1 MQTKLDRKK
10 IITIVAIFLGTG
22 LLLSLIPIIISS
34 FYSHPL
40 ADDFGFSEKVNHVV
54 KNGGGLFDIL
64 SASFQ
69 QVKDTYL
76 DWQGTYAAIFVF
88 SLQPAAFS
96 EHIYFLTTFVMLI
109 ALIASTLFFV
119 NTIFNILGYDKKIGI
134 IISFVILLLSIHFV
148 VDKKEAFFWWNGS
161 SYYTL
166 FYSFS
171 LLFFSILIKMY
182 YAEKIIKKVIF
193 LIISLLLAAILG
205 GGNYSTALLTTV
217 ILAFVIFLLIKHKK
231 KISLCYVMIFLILIT
246 GFVISMI
253 APGNSV
259 RAATLTGES
268 PVKAIIHSVFYAVVY
283 IAKWTGLAQLAGF
296 SVIGFFAYIL
306 TKNSKYKFQYPFI
319 VFVLSV
325 LVFATQLTPPL
336 YAMNSV
342 GSGRQINIY
351 YYSYYIFMSF
361 NIFYIIG
368 WINQKDIVRI
378 RTKNI
383 QKSFSVCT
391 LLLIIGVFLCGCLNY
406 GLHNITFVDT
416 LLALKNS
423 TPQTYSAE
431 YLDRISQIK
440 NGNTTISDIKTVP
453 DFFSPL
459 CIEEDSDF
467 WINKQIARYY
477 YVYKVTLKTEYYS
490 YGPK

>member
-1 MQTKLDRKK
+1 MQTKLDTKK

-96 EHIYFLTTFVMLI
+96 EHIYFLTTFVMLT

-171 LLFFSILIKMY
+171 LLFFSILIKLY

-217 ILAFVIFLLIKHKK
+217 ILAFAIFLLIKHKK

-259 RAATLTGES
+259 RAAAITGES

-336 YAMNSV
+336 YAMSSV

-351 YYSYYIFMSF
+351 YYSYYILMSF

-378 RTKNI
+378 RAKNI

-477 YVYKVTLKTEYYS
+477 DVDKVTLKTE
-490 YGPK
+490 

>member
-1 MQTKLDRKK
+1 MQTKLDTKK

-96 EHIYFLTTFVMLI
+96 EHIYFLTTFVMLT

-171 LLFFSILIKMY
+171 LLFFSILIKLY

-217 ILAFVIFLLIKHKK
+217 ILAFAIFLLIKHKK

-259 RAATLTGES
+259 RAAAITGES

-336 YAMNSV
+336 YAMSSV

-351 YYSYYIFMSF
+351 YYSYYILMSF

-378 RTKNI
+378 RAKNI

-440 NGNTTISDIKTVP
+440 NGDTTISDIKTVP

-477 YVYKVTLKTEYYS
+477 DVDKVTLKTE
-490 YGPK
+490 

>member
-1 MQTKLDRKK
+1 MQTKLDTKK

-96 EHIYFLTTFVMLI
+96 EHIYFLTTFVMLT

-171 LLFFSILIKMY
+171 LLFFSILIKLY

-217 ILAFVIFLLIKHKK
+217 ILAFAIFLLIKHKK

-259 RAATLTGES
+259 RAAAITGES

-336 YAMNSV
+336 YAMSSV

-477 YVYKVTLKTEYYS
+477 DVDKVTLKTE
-490 YGPK
+490 

>member
-10 IITIVAIFLGTG
+10 IITIVAIFLGAG

-64 SASFQ
+64 SASFH

-96 EHIYFLTTFVMLI
+96 EHIYFLTTFVMLT

-171 LLFFSILIKMY
+171 LLFFSILIKLY

-342 GSGRQINIY
+342 GSGRQVNIY

-391 LLLIIGVFLCGCLNY
+391 LLLTIGVFLCGCLNY

-477 YVYKVTLKTEYYS
+477 DVDKVTLKTE
-490 YGPK
+490 

>member
-1 MQTKLDRKK
+1 MQTKLDKKK

-96 EHIYFLTTFVMLI
+96 EHIYFLTTFVMLT

-171 LLFFSILIKMY
+171 LLFFSILIKLY

-253 APGNSV
+253 APGTSV

-342 GSGRQINIY
+342 GSGRQVNIY

-477 YVYKVTLKTEYYS
+477 DVDKVTLKTE
-490 YGPK
+490 

>member
-10 IITIVAIFLGTG
+10 IITIVAIFLGAG

-96 EHIYFLTTFVMLI
+96 EHIYFLTTFVMLT

-171 LLFFSILIKMY
+171 LLFFSILIKLY

-325 LVFATQLTPPL
+325 LVFAAQLTPPL

-342 GSGRQINIY
+342 GSGRQVNIY

-391 LLLIIGVFLCGCLNY
+391 LLLTIGVFLCGCLNY

-477 YVYKVTLKTEYYS
+477 DVDKVTLKTE
-490 YGPK
+490 

>member
-361 NIFYIIG
+361 NIFCIIG

-477 YVYKVTLKTEYYS
+477 DVDKVTLKTE
-490 YGPK
+490 

>member
-383 QKSFSVCT
+383 KKSFSVCT
-391 LLLIIGVFLCGCLNY
+391 LLLIIGVFFVRMLELWITQ
-406 GLHNITFVDT
+406 HNI
-416 LLALKNS
+416 
-423 TPQTYSAE
+423 
-431 YLDRISQIK
+431 
-440 NGNTTISDIKTVP
+440 
-453 DFFSPL
+453 
-459 CIEEDSDF
+459 C
-467 WINKQIARYY
+467 
-477 YVYKVTLKTEYYS
+477 
-490 YGPK
+490 

>member
-1 MQTKLDRKK
+1 MQTKLDTKK

-96 EHIYFLTTFVMLI
+96 EHIYFLTTFVMLT

-171 LLFFSILIKMY
+171 LLFFSILIKLY

-342 GSGRQINIY
+342 GSGRQVNIY

-416 LLALKNS
+416 LLSLKNS

-477 YVYKVTLKTEYYS
+477 DVDKVTLKTE
-490 YGPK
+490 

>member
-1 MQTKLDRKK
+1 MQTKLETKK

-96 EHIYFLTTFVMLI
+96 EHIYFLTTFVMLT

-119 NTIFNILGYDKKIGI
+119 NTIFNILGFDKKIGI

-171 LLFFSILIKMY
+171 LLFFSILIKLY

-217 ILAFVIFLLIKHKK
+217 ILSFAIFLLIKYKK

-259 RAATLTGES
+259 RAVTLTGES

-342 GSGRQINIY
+342 GSGRQVNIY

-383 QKSFSVCT
+383 QNSFSVCT

-477 YVYKVTLKTEYYS
+477 DVDKVTLKTE
-490 YGPK
+490 

>member
-1 MQTKLDRKK
+1 MQTKLDTKK

-96 EHIYFLTTFVMLI
+96 EHIYFLTTFVMLT

-171 LLFFSILIKMY
+171 LLFFSILIKLY

-217 ILAFVIFLLIKHKK
+217 ILAFV
-231 KISLCYVMIFLILIT
+231 MQ
-246 GFVISMI
+246 
-253 APGNSV
+253 
-259 RAATLTGES
+259 
-268 PVKAIIHSVFYAVVY
+268 
-283 IAKWTGLAQLAGF
+283 GL
-296 SVIGFFAYIL
+296 S
-306 TKNSKYKFQYPFI
+306 
-319 VFVLSV
+319 
-325 LVFATQLTPPL
+325 
-336 YAMNSV
+336 
-342 GSGRQINIY
+342 
-351 YYSYYIFMSF
+351 YIFKFPLQSHCIQTFRLWTWLQYFILGGLIGKNHDM
-361 NIFYIIG
+361 IGYI
-368 WINQKDIVRI
+368 K
-378 RTKNI
+378 
-383 QKSFSVCT
+383 
-391 LLLIIGVFLCGCLNY
+391 
-406 GLHNITFVDT
+406 NITFKKHTVILFIITGVIPWYQNFIGKLVIHNSYAEYFYDS
-416 LLALKNS
+416 LLTILWIIVLFTWVMKLSLKQWVIKIIKYIAPVTMGVYIIHPIIIMFALKIVS
-423 TPQTYSAE
+423 VETVLTSFAFFGIVLVVAFFIAKIIYKIPKV
-431 YLDRISQIK
+431 IK
-440 NGNTTISDIKTVP
+440 
-453 DFFSPL
+453 F
-459 CIEEDSDF
+459 IE
-467 WINKQIARYY
+467 
-477 YVYKVTLKTEYYS
+477 L
-490 YGPK
+490 

>member
-1 MQTKLDRKK
+1 MQTKLDTKK

-96 EHIYFLTTFVMLI
+96 EHIYFLTTFVMLT

-171 LLFFSILIKMY
+171 LLFFSILIKLY

-342 GSGRQINIY
+342 GSGRQVNIY

-378 RTKNI
+378 GAKNI

-477 YVYKVTLKTEYYS
+477 DVDKVTLKTE
-490 YGPK
+490 

>member
-1 MQTKLDRKK
+1 MQTKLDTKK

-96 EHIYFLTTFVMLI
+96 EHIYFLTTFVMLT

-171 LLFFSILIKMY
+171 LLFFSILIKLY

-283 IAKWTGLAQLAGF
+283 IAKWTGLAQLASF

-336 YAMNSV
+336 YAMNSI
-342 GSGRQINIY
+342 GSGRQVNIY

-440 NGNTTISDIKTVP
+440 NGNTTISYIKTVP

-477 YVYKVTLKTEYYS
+477 DVDKVTLKTE
-490 YGPK
+490 

>member
-1 MQTKLDRKK
+1 MQTKLDTKK

-96 EHIYFLTTFVMLI
+96 EHIYFLTTFVMLT

-171 LLFFSILIKMY
+171 LLFFSILIKLY
-182 YAEKIIKKVIF
+182 YAKKIIKKVIF

-283 IAKWTGLAQLAGF
+283 IAKWTGLAQLASF

-342 GSGRQINIY
+342 GSGRQVNIY

-440 NGNTTISDIKTVP
+440 NGNTTISDIKAVTG
-453 DFFSPL
+453 FYSPL
-459 CIEEDSDF
+459 SFEEVSDF

-477 YVYKVTLKTEYYS
+477 DVDKVTLKTE
-490 YGPK
+490 

>member
-459 CIEEDSDF
+459 SIEEDSDF

-477 YVYKVTLKTEYYS
+477 DVDKVTLKTE
-490 YGPK
+490 

>member
-10 IITIVAIFLGTG
+10 IITIVAIFLGAG

-96 EHIYFLTTFVMLI
+96 EHIYFLTTFVMLT

-171 LLFFSILIKMY
+171 LLFFSILIKLY

-336 YAMNSV
+336 YDMNSV
-342 GSGRQINIY
+342 GSGRQVNIY

-391 LLLIIGVFLCGCLNY
+391 LLLTIGVFLCGCLNY

-477 YVYKVTLKTEYYS
+477 DVDKVTLKTE
-490 YGPK
+490 

>member
-10 IITIVAIFLGTG
+10 IITIVAIFLGAG

-96 EHIYFLTTFVMLI
+96 EHIYFLTTFVMLT

-171 LLFFSILIKMY
+171 LLFFSILIKLY

-296 SVIGFFAYIL
+296 SVIGFFAYIF

-342 GSGRQINIY
+342 GSGRQVNIY

-391 LLLIIGVFLCGCLNY
+391 LLLTIGVFLCGCLNY

-477 YVYKVTLKTEYYS
+477 DVDKVTLKTE
-490 YGPK
+490 

>member
-171 LLFFSILIKMY
+171 LLFFSILIKLY

-205 GGNYSTALLTTV
+205 RGNYSTALLTTV

-342 GSGRQINIY
+342 GSGRQVNIY

-459 CIEEDSDF
+459 SIEEDSDF

-477 YVYKVTLKTEYYS
+477 DVDKVTLKTE
-490 YGPK
+490 

>member
-1 MQTKLDRKK
+1 MQTKLDTKK
-10 IITIVAIFLGTG
+10 IITIVTIFLGIG
-22 LLLSLIPIIISS
+22 LLLSIIPIIISS
-34 FYSHPL
+34 FYSHPF

-54 KNGGGLFDIL
+54 KNGGGLFDML

-76 DWQGTYAAIFVF
+76 EWQGTYAAVFVF

-96 EHIYFLTTFVMLI
+96 EYIYFLTTFVMLT

-119 NTIFNILGYDKKIGI
+119 NTIFNILGYDKKAGI
-134 IISFVILLLSIHFV
+134 IISCVILLLSIHFV

-171 LLFFSILIKMY
+171 LLFFSILIKLY
-182 YAEKIIKKVIF
+182 YSEKIIKKVIL
-193 LIISLLLAAILG
+193 LILSLLLAAILG

-217 ILAFVIFLLIKHKK
+217 ILAFVILLLIKHRK
-231 KISLCYVMIFLILIT
+231 KISLYYVMIFLILIT

-259 RAATLTGES
+259 RADALTGES

-319 VFVLSV
+319 VFILSV

-336 YAMNSV
+336 YAMSSV
-342 GSGRQINIY
+342 GSGRQVNIY
-351 YYSYYIFMSF
+351 YYSYYILISF

-368 WINQKDIVRI
+368 WINQKNVVRI
-378 RTKNI
+378 STKNI
-383 QKSFSVCT
+383 KKSFSICS

-406 GLHNITFVDT
+406 GFHNITFFDT

-440 NGNTTISDIKTVP
+440 SGNTTISDIKTVP

-467 WINKQIARYY
+467 WINKQIAQYY
-477 YVYKVTLKTEYYS
+477 DVDKVTLKKE
-490 YGPK
+490 

>member
-10 IITIVAIFLGTG
+10 IITIVAIFLGAG

-96 EHIYFLTTFVMLI
+96 EHIYFLTTFVMLT

-171 LLFFSILIKMY
+171 LLFFSILIKLY

-325 LVFATQLTPPL
+325 LAFATQLTPPL

-342 GSGRQINIY
+342 GSGRQVNIY

-391 LLLIIGVFLCGCLNY
+391 LLLTIGVFLCGCLNY

-477 YVYKVTLKTEYYS
+477 DVDKVTLKTE
-490 YGPK
+490 

>member
-10 IITIVAIFLGTG
+10 IITIVAIFLGAG

-96 EHIYFLTTFVMLI
+96 EHIYFLTTFVMLT

-148 VDKKEAFFWWNGS
+148 VDKKEAFFWLIGS

-171 LLFFSILIKMY
+171 LLFFSILIKLY

-342 GSGRQINIY
+342 GSGRQVNIY

-391 LLLIIGVFLCGCLNY
+391 LLLTIGVFLCGCLNY

-477 YVYKVTLKTEYYS
+477 DVDKVTLKTE
-490 YGPK
+490 

>member
-1 MQTKLDRKK
+1 MQTKLDTKK

-22 LLLSLIPIIISS
+22 LLLSLIPIIIFS

-96 EHIYFLTTFVMLI
+96 EHIYFLTTFVMLT

-171 LLFFSILIKMY
+171 LLFFSILIKLY

-283 IAKWTGLAQLAGF
+283 IAKWTGLAQLASF

-342 GSGRQINIY
+342 GSGRQVNIY

-477 YVYKVTLKTEYYS
+477 DVDKVTLKTE
-490 YGPK
+490 

>member
-1 MQTKLDRKK
+1 
-10 IITIVAIFLGTG
+10 
-22 LLLSLIPIIISS
+22 
-34 FYSHPL
+34 
-40 ADDFGFSEKVNHVV
+40 
-54 KNGGGLFDIL
+54 
-64 SASFQ
+64 
-69 QVKDTYL
+69 
-76 DWQGTYAAIFVF
+76 
-88 SLQPAAFS
+88 
-96 EHIYFLTTFVMLI
+96 
-109 ALIASTLFFV
+109 
-119 NTIFNILGYDKKIGI
+119 
-134 IISFVILLLSIHFV
+134 
-148 VDKKEAFFWWNGS
+148 
-161 SYYTL
+161 
-166 FYSFS
+166 
-171 LLFFSILIKMY
+171 
-182 YAEKIIKKVIF
+182 
-193 LIISLLLAAILG
+193 
-205 GGNYSTALLTTV
+205 
-217 ILAFVIFLLIKHKK
+217 
-231 KISLCYVMIFLILIT
+231 
-246 GFVISMI
+246 MI

-283 IAKWTGLAQLAGF
+283 IAKWTGLAQLASF

-342 GSGRQINIY
+342 GSGRQVNIYY

-391 LLLIIGVFLCGCLNY
+391 LLLTIGVFLCGCLNY

-440 NGNTTISDIKTVP
+440 NGNATISDIKTVP

-459 CIEEDSDF
+459 CIEEGSDF

-477 YVYKVTLKTEYYS
+477 DV
-490 YGPK
+490 G

>member
-10 IITIVAIFLGTG
+10 IITIVAIFLGAG

-88 SLQPAAFS
+88 SLQPAAFT
-96 EHIYFLTTFVMLI
+96 EHIYFLTTFVMLT

-171 LLFFSILIKMY
+171 LLFFSILIKLY

-342 GSGRQINIY
+342 GSGRQVNIY

-391 LLLIIGVFLCGCLNY
+391 LLLTIGVFLCGCLNY

-423 TPQTYSAE
+423 TPQTYCAE

-477 YVYKVTLKTEYYS
+477 DVDKVTLKTE
-490 YGPK
+490 

>member
-171 LLFFSILIKMY
+171 LLFFSILIKLY

-283 IAKWTGLAQLAGF
+283 IAKWTGLAQLASF

-342 GSGRQINIY
+342 GSGRQVNIY

-477 YVYKVTLKTEYYS
+477 DVDKVTLKTE
-490 YGPK
+490 

>member
-1 MQTKLDRKK
+1 MQTKLDTKK

-96 EHIYFLTTFVMLI
+96 EHIYFLTTFVMLT

-171 LLFFSILIKMY
+171 LLFFSILIKLY

-217 ILAFVIFLLIKHKK
+217 ILAFVIFLLIKHKG

-342 GSGRQINIY
+342 GSGRQVNIY

-477 YVYKVTLKTEYYS
+477 DVDKVTLKTE
-490 YGPK
+490 

>member
-1 MQTKLDRKK
+1 MQRENFKSRTGFLL
-10 IITIVAIFLGTG
+10 VSAGCAIGIGNVWRFPYVTG
-22 LLLSLIPIIISS
+22 
-34 FYSHPL
+34 
-40 ADDFGFSEKVNHVV
+40 E
-54 KNGGGLFDIL
+54 NGGGLFDIL

-96 EHIYFLTTFVMLI
+96 EHIYFLTTFVMLT

-171 LLFFSILIKMY
+171 LLFFSILIKLY

-217 ILAFVIFLLIKHKK
+217 ILVFVIFLLIKHKK

-259 RAATLTGES
+259 RAATITGES

-342 GSGRQINIY
+342 GSGRQVNIY
-351 YYSYYIFMSF
+351 YYSYYIFMSL

-477 YVYKVTLKTEYYS
+477 DVDKVTLKTE
-490 YGPK
+490 

>member
-342 GSGRQINIY
+342 GSGRQVNIY

-391 LLLIIGVFLCGCLNY
+391 LLLTIGVFLCGCLNY

-477 YVYKVTLKTEYYS
+477 DVDKVTLKTE
-490 YGPK
+490 

>member
-1 MQTKLDRKK
+1 MQTKLDTKK

-40 ADDFGFSEKVNHVV
+40 ADDFGFSEKVNHIV

-96 EHIYFLTTFVMLI
+96 EQIYFLTTFVMLT

-171 LLFFSILIKMY
+171 LLFFSILIKLY

-259 RAATLTGES
+259 RAAAITGES

-336 YAMNSV
+336 YAMSSV

-361 NIFYIIG
+361 NTFYIIG

-477 YVYKVTLKTEYYS
+477 DVDKVTLKTE
-490 YGPK
+490 

>member
-10 IITIVAIFLGTG
+10 IITIVAIFLGAG

-96 EHIYFLTTFVMLI
+96 EHIYFLTTFVMLT

-171 LLFFSILIKMY
+171 LLFFSILIKLY

-205 GGNYSTALLTTV
+205 GVNYSTALLTTV

-342 GSGRQINIY
+342 GSGRQVNIY

-391 LLLIIGVFLCGCLNY
+391 LLLTIGVFLCGCLNY

-477 YVYKVTLKTEYYS
+477 DVDKVTLKTE
-490 YGPK
+490 

>member
-10 IITIVAIFLGTG
+10 IITIVAIFLGAG

-96 EHIYFLTTFVMLI
+96 EHIYFLTTFVMLT

-171 LLFFSILIKMY
+171 LLFFSILIKLY

-342 GSGRQINIY
+342 GSGRQVNIY

-383 QKSFSVCT
+383 QKSFSVYT
-391 LLLIIGVFLCGCLNY
+391 LLLTIGVFLCGCLNY

-477 YVYKVTLKTEYYS
+477 DVDKVTLKTE
-490 YGPK
+490 

>member
-1 MQTKLDRKK
+1 MQIKLDTKK

-96 EHIYFLTTFVMLI
+96 EHIYFLTTFVMLT

-171 LLFFSILIKMY
+171 LLFFSILIKLY

-342 GSGRQINIY
+342 GSGRQVNIY

-431 YLDRISQIK
+431 YLDRISLIK

-477 YVYKVTLKTEYYS
+477 DVDKVTLKTE
-490 YGPK
+490 

>member
-453 DFFSPL
+453 DFFLPL

-477 YVYKVTLKTEYYS
+477 DVDKVTLKTE
-490 YGPK
+490 

>member
-1 MQTKLDRKK
+1 M
-10 IITIVAIFLGTG
+10 
-22 LLLSLIPIIISS
+22 
-34 FYSHPL
+34 
-40 ADDFGFSEKVNHVV
+40 
-54 KNGGGLFDIL
+54 
-64 SASFQ
+64 
-69 QVKDTYL
+69 
-76 DWQGTYAAIFVF
+76 
-88 SLQPAAFS
+88 
-96 EHIYFLTTFVMLI
+96 
-109 ALIASTLFFV
+109 
-119 NTIFNILGYDKKIGI
+119 
-134 IISFVILLLSIHFV
+134 
-148 VDKKEAFFWWNGS
+148 
-161 SYYTL
+161 
-166 FYSFS
+166 
-171 LLFFSILIKMY
+171 FFSILIKLY

-342 GSGRQINIY
+342 GSGRQVNIY

-459 CIEEDSDF
+459 SIEEDSDF

-477 YVYKVTLKTEYYS
+477 DVDKVTLKTE
-490 YGPK
+490 

>member
-406 GLHNITFVDT
+406 GLYNITFVDT

-477 YVYKVTLKTEYYS
+477 DVDKVTLKTE
-490 YGPK
+490 